1 MRFDPNVLLEPVF
14 RFLENAIH
22 EYGDDLYLGLVYVS
36 LPVLVW
42 ILSGGLRRRF
52 RRRTPG
58 LNQLICERCR
68 VLTWGTKTGTGRI
81 SPGSS
86 GRPIMTSSRS
96 CRLVR
101 LCSVGGYSA
110 A

>member
-52 RRRTPG
+52 PQRNVQG
-58 LNQLICERCR
+58 IK
-68 VLTWGTKTGTGRI
+68 GTRGKG
-81 SPGSS
+81 
-86 GRPIMTSSRS
+86 
-96 CRLVR
+96 VR
-101 LCSVGGYSA
+101 
-110 A
+110 

>member
-22 EYGDDLYLGLVYVS
+22 EYGDYLYLLLVYVS

-52 RRRTPG
+52 PQRRSIAVSPIIVIWRTSTPPS
-58 LNQLICERCR
+58 LPPDIARDY
-68 VLTWGTKTGTGRI
+68 
-81 SPGSS
+81 
-86 GRPIMTSSRS
+86 RPPFDDDDQSFD
-96 CRLVR
+96 
-101 LCSVGGYSA
+101 A
-110 A
+110 